1 MRLSYLIDV
10 HLKES
15 ASIDNIIDNAIKELE
30 SIEVVEINPVIEA
43 FLMFAETYSNNSEAI
58 NELKK
63 LGTFGFQNS
72 RDDKWDEEGQES
84 AEYKDVTWGDLA
96 DLTIDEINEYQQ
108 KKNLKASIDKIKKLE
123 KILNSLK

>member
-30 SIEVVEINPVIEA
+30 SIDKVDSNPVIEA
-43 FLMFAETYSNNSEAI
+43 FLMFAETYTDINDAM

-72 RDDKWDEEGQES
+72 RDDKWDGEGVEGD
-84 AEYKDVTWGDLA
+84 EYKDVTWGDLA
-96 DLTIDEINEYQQ
+96 DLTLDDINEYQQ

>member
-1 MRLSYLIDV
+1 MRLSYLIDKP
-10 HLKES
+10 LNES
-15 ASIDNIIDNAIKELE
+15 ISVDSIIDRTIKELE

-63 LGTFGFQNS
+63 LGTYEFQNS
-72 RDDKWDEEGQES
+72 RDDKWDEEGVEGD
-84 AEYKDVTWGDLA
+84 EYKDVTWGDLA
-96 DLTIDEINEYQQ
+96 DLTLDDINEYQQ
-108 KKNLKASIDKIKKLE
+108 KKNSKVSLDKIKKLE

>member
-1 MRLSYLIDV
+1 MRLSYLIDTP
-10 HLKES
+10 LNES
-15 ASIDNIIDNAIKELE
+15 VSIDNILDKAIKDLE
-30 SIEVVEINPVIEA
+30 SIEAVEINPVIEA
-43 FLMFAETYSNNSEAI
+43 FLMFAETYSNNSEAV

-63 LGTFGFQNS
+63 LGTFEFQNS

-84 AEYKDVTWGDLA
+84 AEYKDITWGDLA

>member
-1 MRLSYLIDV
+1 MRLSYLIDKP
-10 HLKES
+10 LNES
-15 ASIDNIIDNAIKELE
+15 ISVDSIIDRTIKELE

-96 DLTIDEINEYQQ
+96 DLTIDEINEYQK

>member
-1 MRLSYLIDV
+1 MRLSYLIDKP
-10 HLKES
+10 LNES
-15 ASIDNIIDNAIKELE
+15 ISVDSIIDRTIKELE

-43 FLMFAETYSNNSEAI
+43 FLMFAETYTDINDAM

>member
-1 MRLSYLIDV
+1 M
-10 HLKES
+10 
-15 ASIDNIIDNAIKELE
+15 
-30 SIEVVEINPVIEA
+30 
-43 FLMFAETYSNNSEAI
+43 
-58 NELKK
+58 
-63 LGTFGFQNS
+63 GTFEFQNS

-84 AEYKDVTWGDLA
+84 AEYKDITWGDLA

>member
-1 MRLSYLIDV
+1 MRLSYLIDKP
-10 HLKES
+10 LNES
-15 ASIDNIIDNAIKELE
+15 ISVDSIIDRTIKDLE

-63 LGTFGFQNS
+63 LGTNKLGTYAFQNS
-72 RDDKWDEEGQES
+72 
-84 AEYKDVTWGDLA
+84 YKNVTWGDLA
-96 DLTIDEINEYQQ
+96 DLTLDDINEYQQ
-108 KKNLKASIDKIKKLE
+108 KKNSKVSLDKIKKLE